1 MGVKMLALLRSHAQ
15 TVAALGLLPC
25 SPSFL
30 LQSWLLQLRL
40 LLSESL
46 AVGRALDLF
55 SITDPRRGLK
65 TRPEHH
71 PMLIYRI
78 PLK

>member
-1 MGVKMLALLRSHAQ
+1 MGVKMFALLRSHARI
-15 TVAALGLLPC
+15 VAALGPPPC

-55 SITDPRRGLK
+55 LIMYPRRGLK

-71 PMLIYRI
+71 AMLTDRI